1 MSANAIIGKLQA
13 DGTVRSVYL
22 HQDGYFSHAGRILR
36 TFYRTEKRIDALLAL
51 GNLSGLGP
59 SPYGK
64 DASTSQ
70 ALDKLHCWAYIRD
83 YGRKEKEEKA
93 EIFPNKELF
102 FAGGEIAYLY
112 DNGRWYHACGGRVT
126 DITSPL
132 VTHLEEE
139 YGPCPNLKDA
149 EVYVL
154 KGGDYPLERMARN
167 ACTWQELDTLA
178 AQERQTLYVFRRKDN
193 RLIKIVRPPV
203 GGPAATDA
211 GKTMTYTIERN
222 TQNSESYENE

>member
-1 MSANAIIGKLQA
+1 MSTNAIIGKLQA

-22 HQDGYFSHAGRILR
+22 HHDGYFSHAGRILR
-36 TFYRTEKRIDALLAL
+36 TFYRTEKRIDALLVL

-70 ALDKLHCWAYIRD
+70 ALDKLHCRAYIRD

-126 DITSPL
+126 DP
-132 VTHLEEE
+132 
-139 YGPCPNLKDA
+139 YPNLKDV

-154 KGGDYPLERMARN
+154 KGGDYPLERTARN
-167 ACTWQELDTLA
+167 ACTWQELDALA
-178 AQERQTLYVFRRKDN
+178 AQEQKTLYVFRQKDN
-193 RLIKIVRPPV
+193 RLIKIVKPPV
-203 GGPAATDA
+203 GGPVATDA
-211 GKTMTYTIERN
+211 DKTTI
-222 TQNSESYENE
+222 

>member
-1 MSANAIIGKLQA
+1 MSTNAIIGKLQA

-22 HQDGYFSHAGRILR
+22 HHDGYFSHAGRILR

-64 DASTSQ
+64 DASTPQ
-70 ALDKLHCWAYIRD
+70 ALDKLHCRAYIRD
-83 YGRKEKEEKA
+83 YGHKEKEEKA
-93 EIFPNKELF
+93 EIFPDKEQF
-102 FAGGEIAYLY
+102 FADGQIAYLY
-112 DNGRWYHACGGRVT
+112 DNGHWYHACGGRVT

-132 VTHLEEE
+132 VTRLEEE
-139 YGPCPNLKDA
+139 SGPYPNLKDV

-154 KGGDYPLERMARN
+154 KGGDYPLESTGRN
-167 ACTWQELDTLA
+167 AGTWQELDALA
-178 AQERQTLYVFRRKDN
+178 AQEQKALYVFRRKDN

-203 GGPAATDA
+203 GGPAATDVD
-211 GKTMTYTIERN
+211 KTTI
-222 TQNSESYENE
+222 

>member
-1 MSANAIIGKLQA
+1 MSTNAIIGKLQA

-22 HQDGYFSHAGRILR
+22 HHDGYFSHAGRILR

-64 DASTSQ
+64 DTSTPQ
-70 ALDKLHCWAYIRD
+70 ALDKLHCRAYIRD

-102 FAGGEIAYLY
+102 LAGGEIAYLY

-132 VTHLEEE
+132 VSHLEEV
-139 YGPCPNLKDA
+139 YGPYPNLKDV
-149 EVYVL
+149 EVYAL
-154 KGGDYPLERMARN
+154 KGGDYPLERMAR
-167 ACTWQELDTLA
+167 QELDALA
-178 AQERQTLYVFRRKDN
+178 AQERQTLYVFRRRDN
-193 RLIKIVRPPV
+193 RLIKIIRPPV
-203 GGPAATDA
+203 GGPAATNAD
-211 GKTMTYTIERN
+211 KTTT
-222 TQNSESYENE
+222 

>member
-1 MSANAIIGKLQA
+1 MSTNAIIGKLQA

-22 HQDGYFSHAGRILR
+22 HHDGYFSHAGRILR
-36 TFYRTEKRIDALLAL
+36 TFYRTEKRIDALLVL

-70 ALDKLHCWAYIRD
+70 ALDKLHCRAYIRD

-112 DNGRWYHACGGRVT
+112 DN
-126 DITSPL
+126 
-132 VTHLEEE
+132 
-139 YGPCPNLKDA
+139 DA
-149 EVYVL
+149 
-154 KGGDYPLERMARN
+154 GTM
-167 ACTWQELDTLA
+167 
-178 AQERQTLYVFRRKDN
+178 
-193 RLIKIVRPPV
+193 
-203 GGPAATDA
+203 PAAD
-211 GKTMTYTIERN
+211 G
-222 TQNSESYENE
+222 